1 VARGGRTSDDEAAD
15 ITEEGAVTA
24 VRDAGLPVE
33 RHDVFDVLQVTRGTA
48 LQSLVAADL
57 VEVEP
62 NMRSSVHRHNHS
74 ETVIYIISGR
84 AEVLVGDELVAVA
97 AGDRLHVG
105 KAVFHG
111 FRTADDPVTFLS
123 VQSPPILD
131 ESTGTLD
138 LEPRAE

>member
-1 VARGGRTSDDEAAD
+1 M
-15 ITEEGAVTA
+15 TA
-24 VRDAGLPVE
+24 VRDSGLPVE

-62 NMRSSVHRHNHS
+62 HQRSSIHRHNHS
-74 ETVIYIISGR
+74 ETVIFITAGR
-84 AEVLVGDELVAVA
+84 AEVVVGDDVVEVAK
-97 AGDRLHVG
+97 GDRIHVG
-105 KAVFHG
+105 KAVYHG
-111 FRTADDPVTFLS
+111 FRTGDDPVSFLS

-138 LEPRAE
+138 LEPLADA